1 MESTTLVEECVSLPC
16 VKARRM
22 VEPDINEIS
31 GVDHPAHLAE
41 GWLMLKSRD
50 ASVLAQAEAVSKGR
64 VPSDNGST
72 QMELS
77 QDARAALPADA
88 VAYIESLEKASKKV
102 KKSKRGNSDDTA
114 RAEFEK
120 AIESLPEAAREVLRK
135 SQRET
140 AEAKNIAKSLFDTQ
154 EDAKYEAFAK
164 SLAHVPGITVESAKD
179 FRKVAETD
187 PAMWEQ
193 VSKSLTAAENALAQ
207 SPLFKELG
215 SGHSGTPGTAS
226 ETIESMAKSLQE
238 SDSALTYPE
247 ALAAAA
253 ERAGRENPELITRH
267 RREQLAANATPG
279 E

>member
-1 MESTTLVEECVSLPC
+1 MAL
-16 VKARRM
+16 
-22 VEPDINEIS
+22 
-31 GVDHPAHLAE
+31 
-41 GWLMLKSRD
+41 
-50 ASVLAQAEAVSKGR
+50 SK
-64 VPSDNGST
+64 
-72 QMELS
+72 
-77 QDARAALPADA
+77 DARAALPADA
-88 VAYIESLEKASKKV
+88 VAYIESLEKQASKKV
-102 KKSKRGNSDDTA
+102 KKAKKNGGDDA

-120 AIESLPEAAREVLRK
+120 AIESLPAAAREVLRK

-140 AEAKNIAKSLFDTQ
+140 AEAKTIAKSLYDQQ

-164 SLAHVPGITVESAKD
+164 SLAHVPGVTKDSAAH

-193 VSKSLTAAENALAQ
+193 VSKSLTAAENALAV

-215 SGHSGTPGTAS
+215 SGHSGTPGTAG

-238 SDSALTYPE
+238 SDSTLSYPE
-247 ALAAAA
+247 ALAKAA
-253 ERAGRENPELITRH
+253 EKAGRENPDLITRH